1 MAASSPV
8 SSEEGIWLALLAN
21 QSDTKTILEL
31 GTHFGLST
39 SYMASLNKNVQIY
52 TIEGCP
58 ETAALAAV
66 IFIQLNLYNR
76 IHQQIGSFDEILPS
90 FQGRN
95 YSAFKHL
102 LV

>member
-1 MAASSPV
+1 
-8 SSEEGIWLALLAN
+8 
-21 QSDTKTILEL
+21 
-31 GTHFGLST
+31 
-39 SYMASLNKNVQIY
+39 VQIY

-58 ETAALAAV
+58 ETAAIAAV

-95 YSAFKHL
+95 YCTFRYI
-102 LV
+102 LVRRYGINPGQYLRKKIPSFMKLTFFTLAY